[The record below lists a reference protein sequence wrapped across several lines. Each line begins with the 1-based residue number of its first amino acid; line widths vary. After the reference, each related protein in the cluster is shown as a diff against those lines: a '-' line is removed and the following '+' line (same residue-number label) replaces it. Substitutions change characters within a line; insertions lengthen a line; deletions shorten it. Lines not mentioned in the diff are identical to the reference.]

1 MFHDDTTNVFEKRKK
16 AIERA
21 GKRVAPSVTM
31 GPSPFTGMSNAA
43 AVAMAAA
50 LNRTQQ
56 PARKWHITL
65 LNDKFV
71 MSQCAHVVDSGNSLV
86 PR

>member
-1 MFHDDTTNVFEKRKK
+1 VFHDDTTNVFEKRKK

-21 GKRVAPSVTM
+21 GKRVAPAVTM

-56 PARKWHITL
+56 PAREW
-65 LNDKFV
+65 
-71 MSQCAHVVDSGNSLV
+71 Q
-86 PR
+86 